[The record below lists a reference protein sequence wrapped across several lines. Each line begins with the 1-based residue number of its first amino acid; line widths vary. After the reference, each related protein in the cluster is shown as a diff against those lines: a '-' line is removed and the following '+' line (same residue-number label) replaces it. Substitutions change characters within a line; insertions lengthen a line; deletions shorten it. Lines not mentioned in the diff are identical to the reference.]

1 MVRKRREWKKK
12 EKEKEK
18 KKNLFKWF
26 TARISKI
33 VIVWIEE
40 MSREEKNMRGNEEIE
55 EEIRKEMEKKV
66 EDRRERWEKIVRS
79 KEGVQEQKDGW
90 MHAWMDGWIGGKLS
104 NSMTTEERNN

>member
-12 EKEKEK
+12 EMK
-18 KKNLFKWF
+18 KKNNLFKWF

-66 EDRRERWEKIVRS
+66 EDRRERWEKIART
-79 KEGVQEQKDGW
+79 EGW
-90 MHAWMDGWIGGKLS
+90 MDACMYGWMDWWKI
-104 NSMTTEERNN
+104 E